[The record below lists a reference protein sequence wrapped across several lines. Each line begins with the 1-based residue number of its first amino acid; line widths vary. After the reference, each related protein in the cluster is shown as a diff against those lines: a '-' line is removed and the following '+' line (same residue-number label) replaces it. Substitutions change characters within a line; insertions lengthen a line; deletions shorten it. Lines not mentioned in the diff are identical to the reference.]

1 MGWFS
6 RLLRRPAV
14 AHWLRALDRFLRR
27 LGFTLA
33 AGLTFYAVLA
43 GIPVIMVTFG
53 VLGYVVTTWFPYL
66 VGDTRTAIAEVFAAQ
81 PALAAQITSVLDGAF
96 DSWRTVGPI
105 GIPVALVL
113 GTWWVGRTRTAL
125 RAMIRQDFTLP
136 RDRRLRLRS
145 LLRNLAILIGL
156 QPLAWLTVALTM
168 AATAARGWVRDGF
181 EIRERD
187 AWVLTVLPVAGALLS
202 GFLLF
207 ALLFVVLP
215 SHRLPGR
222 VVAQAACLGA
232 VGLTILQYTG
242 GLIVGAFSSNLTAA
256 VFGSLIIFMLV
267 LNLFIVLLLVIA
279 AWVGTIEEPDAG
291 RAGIRAAERAL
302 QRAPLDYASAAIG
315 TAMARQERLV
325 ESHAVVAAKGVGIGA
340 GAAAGIVVALGLAL
354 LASALHRGA
363 LGLRA
368 WSGSRR

>member
-1 MGWFS
+1 M
-6 RLLRRPAV
+6 
-14 AHWLRALDRFLRR
+14 
-27 LGFTLA
+27 
-33 AGLTFYAVLA
+33 
-43 GIPVIMVTFG
+43 
-53 VLGYVVTTWFPYL
+53 TTWFPYL

-279 AWVGTIEEPDAG
+279 AWVGTIEEADAG

-354 LASALHRGA
+354 LASALNRGA